1 MKLPFIE
8 SLFGKKEK
16 KEYFLA
22 LLLRDEK
29 VTAVIFE
36 ELAGKVRVVGKNEVL
51 LNVSL
56 EEATPDEWLEAF
68 DKAISAA
75 EETMPED
82 TETQKT
88 IFGVKET
95 WVEDTK
101 IKKEY
106 LLRLKK
112 ASDTLGLLPIGFLVI
127 HEAIAHLL
135 QEEEGAP
142 VSGILIEI
150 GQKHTT
156 VSLLRAGRVIETK
169 RTASE
174 DNVAEITDRI
184 LHHFTNYEVLPSRV
198 LVLSDKHDNEKLS
211 QSFISHRW
219 SKSLPFL
226 HVPQITILP
235 KNFDAKAVLSGAAT
249 QMGFEFLSDPKQ
261 HPATH
266 KTELDIQEEATFPE
280 SSGPLRKSVS
290 ATDEP
295 KEEEENFGFIKN
307 TDIRINTTKHKEEKN
322 LAETDEPR
330 VEIQQKESEL
340 LETAFSEEITKPAF
354 QATEN
359 ESGNHYQQT
368 QKKSVIAILTLG
380 ISSALKISKK
390 FLHFPKL
397 NYHETKK
404 KKLII
409 LLSVFFITILAV
421 FISYIFFI
429 KATVNILIEP
439 KIVEEKQDITFSTKT
454 PTEVE
459 KKTIIAQTIEIN
471 KTGKT
476 TRKATGKKEIGEKA
490 KGNITIYSNLTR
502 EQTFNKGALITSS
515 NNLVFVLDE
524 TVKVA
529 SVSGASDGQKT
540 VKAQVIARDIGK
552 ESNLPSGVKFTVASF
567 NASEVEAKNDSAF
580 SGGTKKEVTVVSK
593 NDIASAIE
601 ELTNTLEDGAKQ
613 EMAEKTD
620 NENKILPFITDT
632 SFSQSDLDKKVDEEA
647 SSFTISGTVT
657 YETLTYQESDMQQ
670 FVKNILNKDIDP
682 DLTLDTTTYEL
693 QDTKKSK
700 NNDITSTIL
709 AKAYLLPKLEKEKL
723 AKNITGKSFA
733 DIKTIIEKNP
743 QIKNVEI
750 KLQPNIPFLPKIMPR
765 FSENITINIQKE

>member
-36 ELAGKVRVVGKNEVL
+36 ELAGKVRVVGKNEVF

-95 WVEDTK
+95 WVDDSK

-135 QEEEGAP
+135 QTEEGAP

-198 LVLSDKHDNEKLS
+198 LVLSDKQDNEKLS
-211 QSFISHRW
+211 QSFISHTW

-249 QMGFEFLSDPKQ
+249 QMGFEFLSDPNQQPTTQK
-261 HPATH
+261 AT
-266 KTELDIQEEATFPE
+266 LDIQEE
-280 SSGPLRKSVS
+280 
-290 ATDEP
+290 
-295 KEEEENFGFIKN
+295 EEEEDFGFIKN
-307 TDIRINTTKHKEEKN
+307 TDIRINKTQQEVTKELPEPEAEEP
-322 LAETDEPR
+322 EF
-330 VEIQQKESEL
+330 VEK
-340 LETAFSEEITKPAF
+340 
-354 QATEN
+354 
-359 ESGNHYQQT
+359 
-368 QKKSVIAILTLG
+368 KKSIYSMLTNG
-380 ISSALKISKK
+380 ISSVLKMSKK
-390 FLHFPKL
+390 FLRFPKF

-421 FISYIFFI
+421 FISYIFLI
-429 KATVNILIEP
+429 KATVNILVEP
-439 KIVEEKQDITFSTKT
+439 KVVEEKQDITFSTKT

-459 KKTIIAQTIEIN
+459 KKTIIAQAIEIN

-502 EQTFNKGALITSS
+502 EQTFNKGALLTSS

-567 NASEVEAKNDSAF
+567 DASEVEAKNDTAF

-601 ELTNTLEDGAKQ
+601 ELTNSLEDGAKQ
-613 EMAEKTD
+613 EMIQKTD
-620 NENKILPFITDT
+620 NDSKTLPFITDT

-647 SSFTISGTVT
+647 SSFTIEGTVT

-693 QDTKKSK
+693 ENTKKSK

-723 AKNITGKSFA
+723 AKTITGKSFA
-733 DIKTIIEKNP
+733 DTKNIIEKNP

>member
-75 EETMPED
+75 EETIPED

-211 QSFISHRW
+211 QSFISHTW

-249 QMGFEFLSDPKQ
+249 QMGFEFLSDTNQHSATPK
-261 HPATH
+261 T
-266 KTELDIQEEATFPE
+266 TLDIQEEATSAE
-280 SSGPLRKSVS
+280 SSV
-290 ATDEP
+290 EP

-307 TDIRINTTKHKEEKN
+307 TDIRINKTKQEDKKEE
-322 LAETDEPR
+322 LQETP
-330 VEIQQKESEL
+330 
-340 LETAFSEEITKPAF
+340 FSENITPPTF
-354 QATEN
+354 QDIINEPQDQPLPHTEKKAI
-359 ESGNHYQQT
+359 SGKIKFGIGYLLNRF
-368 QKKSVIAILTLG
+368 KKIIAIL
-380 ISSALKISKK
+380 
-390 FLHFPKL
+390 PKP

-409 LLSVFFITILAV
+409 LLSVFFITILAI

-429 KATVNILIEP
+429 KATVNILVAP
-439 KIVEEKQDITFSTKT
+439 KVVEEKQDITFSTKT
-454 PTEVE
+454 PTDIE
-459 KKTIIAQTIEIN
+459 KRSIIAQAIEIN

-476 TRKATGKKEIGEKA
+476 TRKSTGKKEIGEKA
-490 KGNITIYSNLTR
+490 KGSITIYSNLTR
-502 EQTFNKGALITSS
+502 EQTFNKGALLTSS

-567 NASEVEAKNDSAF
+567 DASVVEAKNDTAF

-601 ELTNTLEDGAKQ
+601 ELTNSLEDGAKQ
-613 EMAEKTD
+613 EMAQKTD
-620 NENKILPFITDT
+620 NDTKILPFITDT

-647 SSFTISGTVT
+647 SSFTIEGTVT
-657 YETLTYQESDMQQ
+657 YETLTYQESDIQQ
-670 FVKNILNKDIDP
+670 FVKNILDKDIDP

-693 QDTKKSK
+693 QNTKKSK
-700 NNDITSTIL
+700 NNDITSSIL

-733 DIKTIIEKNP
+733 DTKNIIEKNP

-750 KLQPNIPFLPKIMPR
+750 KLQPNIPFLPTIMPR